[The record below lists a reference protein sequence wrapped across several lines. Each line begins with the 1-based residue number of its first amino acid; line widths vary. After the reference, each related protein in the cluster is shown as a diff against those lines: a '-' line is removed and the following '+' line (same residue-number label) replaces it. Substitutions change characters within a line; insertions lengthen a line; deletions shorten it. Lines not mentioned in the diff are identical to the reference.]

1 MARTKNE
8 TCIGDLRTRTIPAVP
23 EHVTIAAA
31 RKVAA
36 LKRVADLFVERD
48 GRLVGVLDERTLA
61 AAAEEAEVSTVMAPI
76 DVCLHPAMPAARAR
90 ELFMQSGATVLPVTF
105 GALLLGA
112 VARGDVE
119 QALARRCAAPGPRR
133 VRLRAAAA

>member
-1 MARTKNE
+1 MRRE
-8 TCIGDLRTRTIPAVP
+8 TEPRIGDLRARTIPAVP

-36 LKRVADLFVERD
+36 LKQVADLFVERD
-48 GRLVGVLDERTLA
+48 GRLVGVLDARVLA
-61 AAAEEAEVSTVMAPI
+61 GAADAAGVATVMAPI
-76 DVCLHPAMPAARAR
+76 ELCLHPAMPIGRAR
-90 ELFMQSGATVLPVTF
+90 EMFIASGAALLPVTF

-119 QALARRCAAPGPRR
+119 QALARPCVGTRR
-133 VRLRAAAA
+133 RATRVRAAA

>member
-1 MARTKNE
+1 MARRQTE
-8 TCIGDLRTRTIPAVP
+8 PRIGDLPTRTIPAVP

-36 LKRVADLFVERD
+36 LKQVADLFVERD
-48 GRLVGVLDERTLA
+48 GRLVGVLDARTLA
-61 AAAEEAEVSTVMAPI
+61 GAADDAAVAAMMASI
-76 DVCLHPAMPAARAR
+76 EICLHPAMPIARAR
-90 ELFMQSGATVLPVTF
+90 ELFIASRAALLPVTF

-119 QALARRCAAPGPRR
+119 HALARPCAAPRR
-133 VRLRAAAA
+133 RATRIRAAA